1 MQPQYDHKIINS
13 FYLWVEDRLAR
24 VGEASVTGINQNFVY
39 SDLGTYVPPDMY
51 AYYSN
56 DRQFLTIGGSNGTE
70 ITGVAIPSGV
80 YIDGSFN
87 PQSYTN
93 STKVI
98 VDNYNGR
105 VLVSSNVGKTAA
117 ISGNFPRKEINTY
130 ITQHDEEELLLNQE
144 FVVNGTSFL
153 EETSQMGWDRYTIP
167 AVFIT
172 QARSDNEPF
181 ALGGTDQ
188 TINNLTMVVITDN
201 SYLLNG
207 TMSLFKDTKNLQLP
221 LLGAFDTPYGGF
233 FDIKSIPYTYT
244 GYTAGQTDYVHIDN
258 VKTSVFKGGG
268 KTTEALKGKYVG
280 FVDFTLSNIRNPRIC

>member
-1 MQPQYDHKIINS
+1 MQPQYDHKLINS
-13 FYLWVEDRLAR
+13 FYLWTEDRLAR
-24 VGEASVTGINQNFVY
+24 VGQASVTGITQTFTY

-51 AYYSN
+51 SYYSN
-56 DRQFLTIGGSNGTE
+56 DRQFLTIGDSDV
-70 ITGVAIPSGV
+70 TGQAVPSGV
-80 YIDGSFN
+80 YIDGIFN

-93 STKVI
+93 TTGVI
-98 VDNYNGR
+98 IDNYNGR
-105 VLVSSNVGKTAA
+105 VLVSSNVGKAA
-117 ISGNFPRKEINTY
+117 TISGNFPRKEINTY

-153 EETSQMGWDRYTIP
+153 KATSQMGLDRYTIP

-172 QARSDNEPF
+172 PAKSDNEAF
-181 ALGGTDQ
+181 AMGGTDQ
-188 TINNLTMVVITDN
+188 TINQLTMVVITDN

-244 GYTAGQTDYVHIDN
+244 GYTDGQTDYVHIDD
-258 VKTSVFKGGG
+258 VKTSIFKGGG
-268 KTTEALKGKYVG
+268 KTVESLKGKYVG
-280 FVDFTLSNIRNPRIC
+280 FVDFTLSNVRTPRIC

>member
-1 MQPQYDHKIINS
+1 MQPQYDHQIINS
-13 FYLWVEDRLAR
+13 FYLWAEDRLAR
-24 VGEASVTGINQNFVY
+24 VGVASVTGINQNFVY

-56 DRQFLTIGGSNGTE
+56 DRQFLTIGDSE
-70 ITGVAIPSGV
+70 VTGQAIPSGV

-93 STKVI
+93 TTGVI
-98 VDNYNGR
+98 IDNYNGR
-105 VLVSSNVGKTAA
+105 VLVTSNVGKTAA

-181 ALGGTDQ
+181 AIGGTDQ

-244 GYTAGQTDYVHIDN
+244 GYTTGQTDYVHIDD
-258 VKTSVFKGGG
+258 VKTSIFKGGG
-268 KTTEALKGKYVG
+268 KTVEALKGKYVG
-280 FVDFTLSNIRNPRIC
+280 FVDFTLSNMRNPRLC

>member
-1 MQPQYDHKIINS
+1 
-13 FYLWVEDRLAR
+13 
-24 VGEASVTGINQNFVY
+24 
-39 SDLGTYVPPDMY
+39 MY

-56 DRQFLTIGGSNGTE
+56 DRQFLTIGDSEVVGE
-70 ITGVAIPSGV
+70 AVPSGV
-80 YIDGSFN
+80 YIGGVFN

-105 VLVSSNVGKTAA
+105 VLVSSNVGTAA
-117 ISGNFPRKEINTY
+117 TISGNFPRKEINTY

-144 FVVNGTSFL
+144 FVVNGASFL
-153 EETSQMGWDRYTIP
+153 ESTSQMGWDRYTIP

-181 ALGGTDQ
+181 AMGGTDQ
-188 TINNLTMVVITDN
+188 TVNNLTMVVITDN

-244 GYTAGQTDYVHIDN
+244 GYTTGQTDYIHIDD
-258 VKTSVFKGGG
+258 VKTSIFKGAG
-268 KTTEALKGKYVG
+268 KISESLKGKYVG

>member
-1 MQPQYDHKIINS
+1 MLPQYDHQIINS
-13 FYLWVEDRLAR
+13 FYLWTEDRLAR
-24 VGEASVTGINQNFVY
+24 VGEASVTGISQSFVY
-39 SDLGTYVPPDMY
+39 SSLGTDVPANMY

-56 DRQFLTIGGSNGTE
+56 DRQFLTIGEGTVE
-70 ITGVAIPSGV
+70 GEAIPSGI
-80 YIDGSFN
+80 YIDGAFN

-93 STKVI
+93 TTGVI
-98 VDNYNGR
+98 IDNYNGR
-105 VLVSSNVGKTAA
+105 VLVSSNVGKTAT

-153 EETSQMGWDRYTIP
+153 ESTSQMGWDRYTIP

-172 QARSDNEPF
+172 QAQSDNQPF
-181 ALGGTDQ
+181 AIGGTDQ

-207 TMSLFKDTKNLQLP
+207 TMSLFKDTKTLQFP
-221 LLGAFDTPYGGF
+221 LLGAFNTPYGGF

-244 GYTAGQTDYVHIDN
+244 GYTTGDQEYVRIDD
-258 VKTSVFKGGG
+258 VKTSVFKAGGR
-268 KTTEALKGKYVG
+268 TLESLKGKYVG
-280 FVDFTLSNIRNPRIC
+280 FVDFKLSSIRNPRIC